1 MPDILIKNI
10 PLEVHE
16 RLKVRARKNRRPMTQ
31 ELLVILDSTL
41 QQEKRQFPSPVA
53 GNKPLTQSLVTR
65 GIRGG
70 RL

>member
-10 PLEVHE
+10 PSEVHE
-16 RLKVRARKNRRPMTQ
+16 RLKVRARKNRRPMAQ

-41 QQEKRQFPSPVA
+41 QQDTRQFPAPVA
-53 GNKPLTQSLVTR
+53 GNKPLTQNLVTR